1 MKKSN
6 YILFLVICLCFSYSI
21 KAQEDILDKALI
33 VNNQI
38 HWLKVIEPTDNFMEL
53 PLKIPTPFLR
63 TFNLQKKHLPIFS
76 EMFLIAY
83 SRLYDFPLCWDIL
96 GDNFY
101 PIAFVEGNNR
111 IGPEFGIARYP
122 LEKEDTIKVL
132 ERERKLQEDLKAQ
145 FPDEKERENQ
155 YYSILINRSYLRNS
169 RNLTIISQLIERLE
183 KNYYLVRKRIAPQ
196 AVCYDF
202 FLTDTERMEFLIR
215 DTAQVTHWSYY
226 YPPTPKGKSSWE
238 EIKTYSSVAKGE
250 YSITDTMLLKRGE
263 RKEFG
268 NPYLPS
274 GKKTVYESVGDSL
287 FFTGHFKF
295 IAQGENRFIIN
306 QHHGAIYYLGENAIE
321 KVGQID
327 LANYTR
333 TLKGQKL
340 FIEDRDAGELIFFA
354 EVQQVNSNFPFPK
367 IRIIL
372 DDKTFKKMFKNVIEE

>member
-1 MKKSN
+1 MKKITS
-6 YILFLVICLCFSYSI
+6 ILLLIISSFFCHLVE
-21 KAQEDILDKALI
+21 AQEDVLDKAII
-33 VNNQI
+33 VNNQVY
-38 HWLKVIEPTDNFMEL
+38 WLKLVPANINFMNRS
-53 PLKIPTPFLR
+53 LKAPYCYLGTSD
-63 TFNLQKKHLPIFS
+63 LQKKHLPIFS
-76 EMFLIAY
+76 GMSLIAY
-83 SRLYDFPLCWDIL
+83 SRFYDFPLCWDIL

-354 EVQQVNSNFPFPK
+354 EVEQINSNFPFPK
-367 IRIIL
+367 TRIIL
-372 DDKTFKKMFKNVIEE
+372 DDKTFRKMFKNVIEE

>member
-1 MKKSN
+1 MKKN
-6 YILFLVICLCFSYSI
+6 IHILLLIICLCFSYLTE
-21 KAQEDILDKALI
+21 AQENELNKAVI
-33 VNNQI
+33 VNKQI
-38 HWLKVIEPTDNFMEL
+38 HWIRLVPANVNFINHTF
-53 PLKIPTPFLR
+53 KTPTPYLR
-63 TFNLQKKHLPIFS
+63 SFNLEKKHLPIFTD
-76 EMFLIAY
+76 MFIEGESKRYA
-83 SRLYDFPLCWDIL
+83 FPLCWDIL
-96 GDNFY
+96 EDNLY
-101 PIAFVEGNNR
+101 PIAFSEGNNKSSPGFSVFK
-111 IGPEFGIARYP
+111 IP
-122 LEKEDTIKVL
+122 LEKEDTIKVI
-132 ERERKLQEDLKAQ
+132 ERERKLQEELKAQ

-354 EVQQVNSNFPFPK
+354 EVEQFNSNLPFPK
-367 IRIIL
+367 TRIIL
-372 DDKTFKKMFKNVIEE
+372 DDKTFRKMFKNVIEE